1 MKAARAGIEQAIALQ
16 RSEVMRLQ
24 KAAQVDLPL
33 AQKRLTKLETL
44 RDKLTPTTEALV
56 DDIIK
61 EVVR

>member
-1 MKAARAGIEQAIALQ
+1 MKTSRTTLDQAIALQ

-24 KAAQVDLPL
+24 KVSQVDLLL
-33 AQKRLTKLETL
+33 AQKRLAKLEGL
-44 RDKLTPTTEALV
+44 RDKLTPVTEALV

>member
-1 MKAARAGIEQAIALQ
+1 MKTSRTTLDQAIALQ

-24 KAAQVDLPL
+24 KVSQVDLPL
-33 AQKRLTKLETL
+33 AQKRLAKLEIL

-61 EVVR
+61 EVVK